1 MVRRST
7 DIDLSA
13 HDVKLLETLEQ
24 WGWYVIKVAAG
35 DGEPAFAYSMGL
47 YENFLHPEV
56 ILFGLDLDV
65 MHQLI
70 NDAAKRIRQG
80 YKYAEGHRYDD
91 LLESYQCEFRKID
104 ANHRIGLVNY
114 ATWYYR
120 SSPFPVLQLVWRDP
134 AGRFSWEEGFD
145 ERFRKRQ
152 PTFE

>member
-1 MVRRST
+1 MSRV
-7 DIDLSA
+7 LSLA
-13 HDVKLLETLEQ
+13 GFEVTLIGRF
-24 WGWYVIKVAAG
+24 WVIPEV
-35 DGEPAFAYSMGL
+35 

-120 SSPFPVLQLVWRDP
+120 SSPFPVLQLVWRDL
-134 AGRFSWEEGFD
+134 AG
-145 ERFRKRQ
+145 
-152 PTFE
+152 